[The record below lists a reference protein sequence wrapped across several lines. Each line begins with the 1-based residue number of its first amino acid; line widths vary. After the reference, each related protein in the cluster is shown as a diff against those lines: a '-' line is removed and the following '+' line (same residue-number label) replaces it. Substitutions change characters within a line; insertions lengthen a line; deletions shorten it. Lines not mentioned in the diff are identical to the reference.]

1 LEKNNEFLEEELR
14 NMDDKYSKLELLYTN
29 EKSQFLTE
37 KQNLLNTISDLN
49 SINEENVKEISKKV
63 KEVEKAQNK
72 FLVNFVLSF

>member
-1 LEKNNEFLEEELR
+1 MEKNNEFLEEELR